1 MHDSQSGCLAIIGSM
16 TQAIR
21 AQRVLANAAIRAEV
35 VKADTGEN
43 RRGCAYALSYPCA
56 QGANVRTSLK
66 SGGIRVRAYHGGDR
80 DLS

>member
-1 MHDSQSGCLAIIGSM
+1 MQENYSGCLAVIGSM
-16 TQAIR
+16 TQTIR

-35 VKADTGEN
+35 VKADEADS

-56 QGANVRTSLK
+56 QGANVRSVLK
-66 SGGIRVRAYHGGDR
+66 KGGVRVRAYHGGDR

>member
-1 MHDSQSGCLAIIGSM
+1 MQDLQSGCLAVIGSM

-21 AQRVLANAAIRAEV
+21 AQRVLAAAAIRAEV
-35 VKADTGEN
+35 VKADEGDS

-56 QGANVRTSLK
+56 QGANVRAVLK
-66 SGGIRVRAYHGGDR
+66 RGGVRVRAYHGGDR